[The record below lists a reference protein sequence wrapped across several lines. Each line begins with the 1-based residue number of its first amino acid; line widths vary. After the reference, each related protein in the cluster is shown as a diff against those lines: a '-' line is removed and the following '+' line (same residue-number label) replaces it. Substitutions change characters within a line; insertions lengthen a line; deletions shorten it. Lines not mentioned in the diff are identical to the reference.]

1 MARPGVEAAVT
12 PETLH
17 EIVHV
22 GPDTP
27 VEDML
32 AIYRRDGVLIV
43 DGLADEE
50 TVAALR
56 RELRGPVERADTHD
70 DAFLGG
76 RTARAGALIAEV
88 PACRPLVVH
97 PVILELLDGIFGRR
111 SKFQVN
117 ATQAIAVH
125 PGEAAQTLHRDR
137 WVWRTLPLA
146 PDFECVV
153 NCIWAVDNFTASAG
167 ATRIVPR
174 SFGLPDPQDI
184 RGNEDGELVLP
195 DGSTVSSRGPV
206 PAAMSDGAVVIY
218 SGATFH
224 GAGANETD
232 RPRLGMALAYASVAL
247 RQEENQYL
255 VVPPEVARELPETLQ
270 KLVGYELGHSTL
282 GFVQNMQ
289 SPMTLLQ

>member
-1 MARPGVEAAVT
+1 MNTAVPPEA
-12 PETLH
+12 LH

-43 DGLADEE
+43 DGLADED

-56 RELRGPVERADTHD
+56 SELQGPVERAATHD
-70 DAFLGG
+70 GFLGG

-88 PACRPLVVH
+88 PTCRPLAMH
-97 PVILELLDGIFGRR
+97 PVILQLLDGIFGRGSR
-111 SKFQVN
+111 FQVN

-125 PGEAAQTLHRDR
+125 PGEAAQMLHRDR
-137 WVWRTLPLA
+137 WVWRALPLA

-153 NCIWAVDNFTASAG
+153 NCIWAVDNFSASAG
-167 ATRIVPR
+167 ATRIVPG
-174 SFGLPDPQDI
+174 SVDLPDPQDP

-195 DGSTVSSRGPV
+195 DGTTVSSHGAV
-206 PAAMSDGAVVIY
+206 PAEMSDGAVVIY
-218 SGATFH
+218 SGSTYH
-224 GAGANETD
+224 GAGAND
-232 RPRLGMALAYASVAL
+232 SDLPRLGMALAYASVPL

-282 GFVQNMQ
+282 GFVQDMQ
-289 SPMTLLQ
+289 SPMTLLR

>member
-1 MARPGVEAAVT
+1 MNSAVT
-12 PETLH
+12 PEALH

-22 GPDTP
+22 GPGTP

-43 DGLADEE
+43 DGLADED

-56 RELRGPVERADTHD
+56 SELQGPVERAATHD
-70 DAFLGG
+70 GFLGG

-97 PVILELLDGIFGRR
+97 PVILELMDRIFGRR
-111 SKFQVN
+111 SRFQVN

-125 PGEAAQTLHRDR
+125 PGEAAQMLHRDR
-137 WVWRTLPLA
+137 WVWRALPLT

-153 NCIWAVDNFTASAG
+153 NCIWAVDNFTAAAG

-174 SFGLPDPQDI
+174 SFDLPDPQDP

-195 DGSTVSSRGPV
+195 DGSTVSSHWAV
-206 PAAMSDGAVVIY
+206 PAEMADGAVVIY
-218 SGATFH
+218 SGATYH
-224 GAGANETD
+224 GAGAND
-232 RPRLGMALAYASVAL
+232 GDLPRLGMALAYASVAL

-270 KLVGYELGHSTL
+270 KLVGYELGHSAL
-282 GFVQNMQ
+282 GFVQDMQ
-289 SPMTLLQ
+289 SPMTLLR

>member
-1 MARPGVEAAVT
+1 MNTAVT
-12 PETLH
+12 PEALH
-17 EIVHV
+17 DIVHV
-22 GPDTP
+22 GPGTP

-43 DGLADEE
+43 DGLADEA

-56 RELRGPVERADTHD
+56 SELQGPVERADAHD
-70 DAFLGG
+70 DGFFGG
-76 RTARAGALIAEV
+76 KTARAGALIAEV
-88 PACRPLVVH
+88 PACRPLAMH

-111 SKFQVN
+111 SRFQVN

-125 PGEAAQTLHRDR
+125 PGEVAQMLHRDR
-137 WVWRTLPLA
+137 WVWRALPLP
-146 PDFECVV
+146 PDFECIV

-167 ATRIVPR
+167 ATRVVPR
-174 SFGLPDPQDI
+174 SLHLPDPQDL
-184 RGNEDGELVLP
+184 RGNEDGDLVLP
-195 DGSTVSSRGPV
+195 DGATVSSHGPV
-206 PAAMSDGAVVIY
+206 PAEMSDGAVVIY
-218 SGATFH
+218 GGATYH
-224 GAGANETD
+224 GAGANESD

-270 KLVGYELGHSTL
+270 KLVGYELGHSAL

-289 SPMTLLQ
+289 SPMTLLR

>member
-1 MARPGVEAAVT
+1 MNTAVT
-12 PETLH
+12 PEALH

-22 GPDTP
+22 GADTP

-43 DGLADEE
+43 DGLADED

-56 RELRGPVERADTHD
+56 RELRGPVERADAHD
-70 DAFLGG
+70 DGFFGG
-76 RTARAGALIAEV
+76 KTARAGALIAEV
-88 PACRPLVVH
+88 PACRPLAMH
-97 PVILELLDGIFGRR
+97 PVILELMDGIFGRR
-111 SKFQVN
+111 SRFQVN

-125 PGEAAQTLHRDR
+125 PGEVAQMLHRDR
-137 WVWRTLPLA
+137 WVWRALPLP
-146 PDFECVV
+146 PDFECIV

-167 ATRIVPR
+167 ATRVVPR
-174 SFGLPDPQDI
+174 SLHLPDPQSL
-184 RGNEDGELVLP
+184 RGNEDGDLVLP
-195 DGSTVSSRGPV
+195 DGATVSSHGPV
-206 PAAMSDGAVVIY
+206 PAEMSDGAVVIY
-218 SGATFH
+218 GGATYH
-224 GAGANETD
+224 GAGANESD

-270 KLVGYELGHSTL
+270 KLVGYELGHSAL

-289 SPMTLLQ
+289 SPMTLLR

>member
-1 MARPGVEAAVT
+1 MNTAVT
-12 PETLH
+12 PGTRH

-22 GPDTP
+22 GPGTP

-43 DGLADEE
+43 DGLADED

-56 RELRGPVERADTHD
+56 SELRGPVEQAATHD
-70 DAFLGG
+70 GFLGG

-88 PACRPLVVH
+88 PACRPLAMH

-111 SKFQVN
+111 SRFQVN
-117 ATQAIAVH
+117 ATQAIAVY
-125 PGEAAQTLHRDR
+125 PGEAAQMLHRDR
-137 WVWRTLPLA
+137 WVWRALPLT

-174 SFGLPDPQDI
+174 SLDLPDPQDP

-195 DGSTVSSRGPV
+195 DGTTVSSHGAV
-206 PAAMSDGAVVIY
+206 PAEMSDGAVVIY
-218 SGATFH
+218 SGATYH
-224 GAGANETD
+224 GAGAND
-232 RPRLGMALAYASVAL
+232 SGLPRLGMALAYASVAL

-282 GFVQNMQ
+282 GFVQDMQ
-289 SPMTLLQ
+289 SPMTLLR

>member
-1 MARPGVEAAVT
+1 MNTAVT

-32 AIYRRDGVLIV
+32 AIYQRDGVLIV
-43 DGLADEE
+43 DGLADED

-56 RELRGPVERADTHD
+56 SELQAPVERAATHD
-70 DAFLGG
+70 GFLGG

-111 SKFQVN
+111 SRFQVN

-125 PGEAAQTLHRDR
+125 PGEAAQMLHRDR

-153 NCIWAVDNFTASAG
+153 NCIWAVDNFSASAG

-174 SFGLPDPQDI
+174 SFDLPDPQDP

-195 DGSTVSSRGPV
+195 DGTTVSSHGPV
-206 PAAMSDGAVVIY
+206 PAEMSDGAVVIY
-218 SGATFH
+218 GGATYH
-224 GAGANETD
+224 GAGANDTA

-270 KLVGYELGHSTL
+270 KLVGYELGHATL
-282 GFVQNMQ
+282 GFVQDMQ
-289 SPMTLLQ
+289 SPMTLLR